1 MPYASIAPPPLLQ
14 DNAECV
20 HMLQGRL
27 FPLLTEICLLD
38 HAALHKDGGDPALA
52 GVDASALA
60 PTDVKFCESAH
71 ASEAGG
77 PLLLQPY
84 QVRVRVR
91 VRVGVGVRVRVRV

>member
-38 HAALHKDGGDPALA
+38 HAALHKDGADPAQQQ
-52 GVDASALA
+52 DASALA
-60 PTDVKFCESAH
+60 PTDVKFCES
-71 ASEAGG
+71 
-77 PLLLQPY
+77 
-84 QVRVRVR
+84 
-91 VRVGVGVRVRVRV
+91 